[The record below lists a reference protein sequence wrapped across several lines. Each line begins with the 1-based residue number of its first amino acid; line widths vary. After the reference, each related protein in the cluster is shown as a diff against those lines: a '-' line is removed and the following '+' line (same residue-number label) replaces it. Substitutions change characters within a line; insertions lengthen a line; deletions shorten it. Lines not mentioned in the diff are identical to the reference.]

1 MKQVQQRCKSSWFE
15 KKTHEHTHTLS
26 VGPEHWNVL
35 CKKDFNS
42 KTVRPKNEARH
53 PLI

>member
-1 MKQVQQRCKSSWFE
+1 MKQVQRCESSWFE
-15 KKTHEHTHTLS
+15 KKHMNTHTLS